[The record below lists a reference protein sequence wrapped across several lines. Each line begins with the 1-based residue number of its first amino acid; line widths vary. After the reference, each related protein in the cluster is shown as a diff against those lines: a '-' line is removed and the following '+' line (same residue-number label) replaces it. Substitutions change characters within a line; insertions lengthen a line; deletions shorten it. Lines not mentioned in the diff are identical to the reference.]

1 MARAYWHSKQWGG
14 KRPGAGRPLHG
25 APCRRISIT
34 LPEDLFQT
42 VEQEALHRSISRSAV
57 IAQYLVQAI
66 KGNQNRSKK

>member
-1 MARAYWHSKQWGG
+1 MARAYWHSNQWGG
-14 KRPGAGRPLHG
+14 KRPGAGRPLHE
-25 APCRRISIT
+25 APCRRLSLT
-34 LPEDLFQT
+34 LPEGLFHT